1 MLHFRGERAY
11 LDHPVQLARKVILV
25 GMDILDCLGSL
36 DKKVS
41 LDHQASTVPL
51 VLMDHQDFLEVAQ
64 AEILVLLD
72 HKDQEDFLD
81 PQVNLG
87 KMDLMAPKENRGFQD
102 NLEDQGLLDY
112 QERKDPRE
120 KRVKRAMLGCQD
132 FLGQLDSGGI
142 EVVLEPQVF
151 LVKKARKESQ
161 LL

>member
-1 MLHFRGERAY
+1 M
-11 LDHPVQLARKVILV
+11 DHLVQLARKVIL
-25 GMDILDCLGSL
+25 GEMDILDCLGSL

-41 LDHQASTVPL
+41 LDHQASMVPL

-81 PQVNLG
+81 PQVYLG

>member
-1 MLHFRGERAY
+1 MSQMGRKRMPGSKLPPFTPRGR
-11 LDHPVQLARKVILV
+11 VKARKEA
-25 GMDILDCLGSL
+25 
-36 DKKVS
+36 K
-41 LDHQASTVPL
+41 A
-51 VLMDHQDFLEVAQ
+51 VLMEVDQ

-81 PQVNLG
+81 PQVYLG

>member
-1 MLHFRGERAY
+1 MG
-11 LDHPVQLARKVILV
+11 HPAQSAKKVTQE

-81 PQVNLG
+81 PQVYLG

-120 KRVKRAMLGCQD
+120 KRGKRAMLGCQD